1 MRRTRSLQ
9 PVLLL
14 LALVTFA
21 GCSTIHDVRY
31 VYQDADFG
39 VVGLPENTDDWPTH
53 YRSRAEKLIERHFPQ
68 GHEIVR
74 AEEVIEGER
83 TTKSEGSN
91 TAEVTPQLPAAL
103 LNVAKL
109 GHSERH
115 SQSDTLKLK
124 ECRIVYRRSDLVAK
138 PEGYAR
144 AADLNPA
151 RYIDPNDAER
161 RKAEKGEVEKSKKG
175 EGKKASGEES
185 DEILSDSIDDATG
198 KKDRRNQPPPAEP
211 VV

>member
-1 MRRTRSLQ
+1 MRHSLSLH
-9 PVLLL
+9 PTFVL
-14 LALVTFA
+14 LALIPLA

-39 VVGLPENTDDWPTH
+39 VIGLPENTDEWPTH
-53 YRSRAEKLIERHFPQ
+53 YRSRADKLMERHFPQ

-74 AEEVIEGER
+74 AEEVVEGER

-124 ECRIVYRRSDLVAK
+124 ECRIVYRRSDLAAK
-138 PEGYAR
+138 SEGYAR
-144 AADLNPA
+144 APDLNPA

-161 RKAEKGEVEKSKKG
+161 RKAEKGEVEKGKKG
-175 EGKKASGEES
+175 EGKKASGEEN
-185 DEILSDSIDDATG
+185 DEISIDSLEDATG
-198 KKDRRNQPPPAEP
+198 KKDRKVKKPSTD
-211 VV
+211 